1 MMKKR
6 YKLACLLLAMLF
18 ALTACGTAPST
29 SSSSSPPPSSAST
42 VSGAPTQGGIL
53 KIAVSDDWSTFDPFF
68 QISLANRV
76 YNPMLFES
84 LIRLGNGKY
93 EPGLATEW
101 SFNEDYTQITLHLRE
116 NVKFQDGS
124 DFTAEDVVW
133 NIERAKDV
141 DAGYHIT
148 EYFSN
153 CTGAEA
159 VDPYTVVIHWANSD
173 FKIED
178 ALSRLYLIC
187 PEKADDVATQ
197 PVGTGPFALE
207 EWSPSDHATF
217 VKNEYYWDEGKPYL
231 DGVELSIITD
241 AQSRAINLVSGNVDI
256 VDNVST
262 QDISMILEN
271 ENLSITENVPPEY
284 KNFSMNINRAPFD
297 NQLVRQAIAH
307 AVDREAVRDMVY
319 GGKGDIR
326 YLPIVSTSEFYPKDL
341 ENYYP
346 YDLEKAKELLEQ
358 AGYPDGF
365 EFTIT
370 VNMGIDGCL
379 EQAQILQSSL
389 AQIGVTATLEPLE
402 SASFFPRLTEGD
414 FDMVSF
420 GTGEPIL
427 DPSAYFEGAAVAR
440 TTRNFFG
447 IEEDTF
453 PEYTQMIEEAASE
466 LDQDKRIQLYHDI
479 LQIMLEQSWTIPVTS
494 TVTKVGVS
502 DRVQG
507 FDVDNTAGEYHLEA
521 VSLAE

>member
-1 MMKKR
+1 
-6 YKLACLLLAMLF
+6 
-18 ALTACGTAPST
+18 
-29 SSSSSPPPSSAST
+29 
-42 VSGAPTQGGIL
+42 
-53 KIAVSDDWSTFDPFF
+53 
-68 QISLANRV
+68 
-76 YNPMLFES
+76 
-84 LIRLGNGKY
+84 
-93 EPGLATEW
+93 
-101 SFNEDYTQITLHLRE
+101 
-116 NVKFQDGS
+116 
-124 DFTAEDVVW
+124 
-133 NIERAKDV
+133 
-141 DAGYHIT
+141 
-148 EYFSN
+148 
-153 CTGAEA
+153 
-159 VDPYTVVIHWANSD
+159 
-173 FKIED
+173 
-178 ALSRLYLIC
+178 
-187 PEKADDVATQ
+187 
-197 PVGTGPFALE
+197 
-207 EWSPSDHATF
+207 
-217 VKNEYYWDEGKPYL
+217 
-231 DGVELSIITD
+231 
-241 AQSRAINLVSGNVDI
+241 
-256 VDNVST
+256 
-262 QDISMILEN
+262 MILEN

-319 GGKGDIR
+319 DGKGDIR

-466 LDQDKRIQLYHDI
+466 LDQDKRVQLYHDI

>member
-1 MMKKR
+1 MKKIT
-6 YKLACLLLAMLF
+6 KLVCVLLALVM
-18 ALTACGTAPST
+18 ALTACGTAPS
-29 SSSSSPPPSSAST
+29 SSTPA
-42 VSGAPTQGGIL
+42 SGAATDSGVGSAEGGIL

-84 LIRLGNGKY
+84 LIRLGNGEY
-93 EPGLATEW
+93 VPGLATEW
-101 SFNEDYTQITLHLRE
+101 SFNEDYTQITLKLRE

-124 DFTAEDVVW
+124 DFTADDVVW
-133 NIERAKDV
+133 NIERAKDTE
-141 DAGYHIT
+141 AGYHIT

-153 CTGAEA
+153 CTGAQA
-159 VDPYTVVIHWANSD
+159 VDDYTVVINWAASD

-197 PVGTGPFALE
+197 PVGTGPFTLK
-207 EWSPSDHATF
+207 EWSPGDHATF
-217 VKNEYYWDEGKPYL
+217 VRNEHYWDEGKPYL

-271 ENLSITENVPPEY
+271 DNLSIKENVPPEY

-307 AVDREAVRDMVY
+307 CVDREAVRDMVY
-319 GGKGDIR
+319 DGEADIR
-326 YLPIVSTSEFYPKDL
+326 YLPIVSTSKFYPQDL

-346 YDLEKAKELLEQ
+346 YDLDKAKELLTQ

-365 EFTIT
+365 EFTLT

-389 AQIGVTATLEPLE
+389 AQIGVTANLEPLE
-402 SASFFPRLTEGD
+402 SASFFPRLQESD

-427 DPSAYFEGAAVAR
+427 DPSAYFDGAAVAR
-440 TTRNFFG
+440 TSRNFFG

-453 PEYTQMIEEAASE
+453 PEYTELIKQAASE
-466 LDQDKRIQLYHDI
+466 MDQDKRIELYHDI

-502 DRVQG
+502 DKVQG

-521 VSLAE
+521 VTLTD

>member
-1 MMKKR
+1 MMKKT
-6 YKLACLLLAMLF
+6 YKLACILLALLL
-18 ALTACGTAPST
+18 ALTACGTAPSSSQPAASPSTANSTGT
-29 SSSSSPPPSSAST
+29 S
-42 VSGAPTQGGIL
+42 QGGIL

-76 YNPMLFES
+76 YNPMLFET

-101 SFNEDYTQITLHLRE
+101 SFNDDYTQITLKLRE

-133 NIERAKDV
+133 NIERAKNTE
-141 DAGYHIT
+141 AGYHIT

-153 CTGAEA
+153 CVEA
-159 VDPYTVVIHWANSD
+159 QATDPHTVVITWASSD

-187 PEKADDVATQ
+187 PETADDVATH

-256 VDNVST
+256 VDNIST
-262 QDISMILEN
+262 QDIGMILEN
-271 ENLSITENVPPEY
+271 DNLSIKENVPPEY
-284 KNFSMNINRAPFD
+284 KNFSMNITRAPFD

-319 GGKGDIR
+319 DGEGNIR
-326 YLPIVSTSEFYPKDL
+326 YLPIVSTSEFYPQDL
-341 ENYYP
+341 EDYYP
-346 YDLEKAKELLEQ
+346 YDLEKAKELLVE

-365 EFTIT
+365 EFTLT

-389 AQIGVTATLEPLE
+389 SQIGVTVTLEPLE
-402 SASFFPRLTEGD
+402 SASFFPRLTDGD

-427 DPSAYFEGAAVAR
+427 DPSAYFDGAAVAR

-453 PEYTQMIEEAASE
+453 PEYTQMIKQAASE
-466 LDQDKRIQLYHDI
+466 MDKDKRIQLYHDI
-479 LQIMLEQSWTIPVTS
+479 LQIMVEQSWTIPVTS
-494 TVTKVGVS
+494 TVTKVGVNES
-502 DRVQG
+502 VQG
-507 FDVDNTAGEYHLEA
+507 FEVDNTAGEYHLEA